1 MSLFVVTQA
10 IYNHSTGE
18 LSSSALCKTS
28 SLAKAKSAITEN
40 IEEWQEAW
48 KEEGEV
54 TQFRVSASFKLDY
67 LQIQYEIITF

>member
-18 LSSSALCKTS
+18 LNSYVLGKTRTMP
-28 SLAKAKSAITEN
+28 KAQLLITED
-40 IEEWQEAW
+40 IKEWQEAW

-54 TQFRVSASFKLDY
+54 TQFHVSASFKLAH

>member
-1 MSLFVVTQA
+1 MLYVVTQA

-18 LSSSALCKTS
+18 LSSSALLKTS
-28 SLAKAKSAITEN
+28 SFSKAKSAITEN

-54 TQFRVSASFKLDY
+54 TQFHVSASFKLDY
-67 LQIQYEIITF
+67 VQIEYKIETF

>member
-18 LSSSALCKTS
+18 LNSYVLGKTR
-28 SLAKAKSAITEN
+28 SLSKAQLLITED

-54 TQFRVSASFKLDY
+54 TQFHVSASFKLDY
-67 LQIQYEIITF
+67 VQIEYKIETF